1 MTRKEQKWK
10 WKIRQEK
17 SFKVLKKRFIMEPM
31 LVVLN
36 LDRKIRME
44 ANVSDY
50 AIGGVLYMECEDGRW
65 RLVVIVYLNSSILF

>member
-1 MTRKEQKWK
+1 
-10 WKIRQEK
+10 
-17 SFKVLKKRFIMEPM
+17 M